1 MSELAPAA
9 QVALCI
15 MLPLMGICFFVMMG
29 GGFEKRNKNEEE

>member
-15 MLPLMGICFFVMMG
+15 MLPLMGIAFLVMLG
-29 GGFEKRNKNEEE
+29 GGFEPRNKK